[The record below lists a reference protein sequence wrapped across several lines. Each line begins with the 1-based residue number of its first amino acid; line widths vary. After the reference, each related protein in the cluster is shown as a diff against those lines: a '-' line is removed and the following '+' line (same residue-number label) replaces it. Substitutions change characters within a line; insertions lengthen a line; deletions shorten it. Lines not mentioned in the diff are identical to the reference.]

1 MNKLKAMKLT
11 SEILFNFYK
20 SKYFKGEATMEQDLK
35 KYIEETPKYK
45 KLMEEM
51 KQSKNNED

>member
-20 SKYFKGEATMEQDLK
+20 STYFKGEATMEKDLK

-45 KLMEEM
+45 KLMKEM